1 MPGSLTAR
9 VSDGDT
15 GLPPAGTGDISTS
28 VGGTG
33 QWSAGTIS
41 IGTTTPPVNDAP
53 MVSGGATLPPSNEDT
68 SSPMGTPVTDLLGQG
83 TVNYT
88 DGTDTVPGGSTGT
101 PPAGI
106 AITGNASTAAQGTWQ
121 YSADGGTTW
130 NDIPTSGLSDTNAL
144 VLPNTATLR
153 FEPAP
158 DWNGTPGSLTARI
171 SDGTGGLPP
180 TGASDISTGVGGTGQ
195 WSAGTISIGTTTP
208 PVNDAP
214 VASGETRLP
223 DIRQDTGSPPG
234 ASVKDLFKGNFDD
247 SRDAVPGGS
256 SANDLAGIA
265 ITGNASNPTQ
275 GEWRYSLDG
284 GSTWSGIPTTVGDG
298 QAIILPSNAVL
309 QFVPNGGF
317 SGTPG
322 ALTVRLID
330 SSAGP
335 VTFSASTD
343 VTINGGTTPIS
354 NLVVPLTTNVIP
366 APPTGSTVPPN
377 VVVPSDYLLKDS
389 FGFYWRDVGG
399 MPSDWLVGS
408 NVYRT
413 MLANQPGTAA
423 VSTDVFYGTAPR
435 QMLRYEAASISGGPI
450 PPWLYFDPTLLTFSG
465 TPPEGSEGSYD
476 LRVVA
481 TDRQGRQAT
490 ADVHIVVLRE
500 PRDILGLL
508 RPTVVVDDVMRTPAV
523 TPPPPPPPEAVTPP
537 DAPPADDPEPST
549 TPTGDA
555 AAPASPA
562 APSGDG
568 AQLMLPLEADPANRL
583 ADGQAIQ
590 GFGLSPQLREQTQA
604 GRFAR
609 ARALLDALAA

>member
-1 MPGSLTAR
+1 M
-9 VSDGDT
+9 
-15 GLPPAGTGDISTS
+15 
-28 VGGTG
+28 
-33 QWSAGTIS
+33 
-41 IGTTTPPVNDAP
+41 
-53 MVSGGATLPPSNEDT
+53 
-68 SSPMGTPVTDLLGQG
+68 
-83 TVNYT
+83 
-88 DGTDTVPGGSTGT
+88 
-101 PPAGI
+101 
-106 AITGNASTAAQGTWQ
+106 
-121 YSADGGTTW
+121 
-130 NDIPTSGLSDTNAL
+130 
-144 VLPNTATLR
+144 
-153 FEPAP
+153 
-158 DWNGTPGSLTARI
+158 
-171 SDGTGGLPP
+171 
-180 TGASDISTGVGGTGQ
+180 
-195 WSAGTISIGTTTP
+195 
-208 PVNDAP
+208 
-214 VASGETRLP
+214 
-223 DIRQDTGSPPG
+223 
-234 ASVKDLFKGNFDD
+234 
-247 SRDAVPGGS
+247 
-256 SANDLAGIA
+256 
-265 ITGNASNPTQ
+265 
-275 GEWRYSLDG
+275 
-284 GSTWSGIPTTVGDG
+284 
-298 QAIILPSNAVL
+298 
-309 QFVPNGGF
+309 
-317 SGTPG
+317 
-322 ALTVRLID
+322 
-330 SSAGP
+330 
-335 VTFSASTD
+335 
-343 VTINGGTTPIS
+343 
-354 NLVVPLTTNVIP
+354 
-366 APPTGSTVPPN
+366 PPN

-465 TPPEGSEGSYD
+465 TPPDGSEGSYD